1 VHDWFAQ
8 TPNQALCA
16 RLAAA
21 GLRTREEVVPAGELP
36 LVDKQFV
43 VTGGLE
49 SMTREEAKAAIE
61 ALGGRVT
68 SSVSKKTSVVVV
80 GADPGSKRD
89 KAVELGVRCVDEA
102 EFRSLL
108 GAG

>member
-1 VHDWFAQ
+1 V
-8 TPNQALCA
+8 N
-16 RLAAA
+16 RLEGA
-21 GLRTREEVVPAGELP
+21 GVRTAEAEKGPASLAFQGM
-36 LVDKQFV
+36 QFV
-43 VTGGLE
+43 LTGGLE
-49 SMTREEAKAAIE
+49 SMSRDEAKAAIE
-61 ALGGRVT
+61 ARGGRVT